1 MVEKINNVSSETYYC
16 KEMFPITL
24 ERSSLLTQYQ
34 KLIMIGLQNEKKR
47 ESLADTLIALVYF
60 LFLFFFVLF
69 FFSNNIVAVFSVYIY
84 AQRSTLRNGP
94 QQLSVN

>member
-1 MVEKINNVSSETYYC
+1 MVEKINNVSNETYHC
-16 KEMFPITL
+16 KELFLITL

-47 ESLADTLIALVYF
+47 ERESSRYTYSAG
-60 LFLFFFVLF
+60 LFFIFILF
-69 FFSNNIVAVFSVYIY
+69 YFFSNNIVAVFSVYIY

>member
-1 MVEKINNVSSETYYC
+1 
-16 KEMFPITL
+16 MFPITL

-34 KLIMIGLQNEKKR
+34 KLIMIGLQNEKRER
-47 ESLADTLIALVYF
+47 ESTDTLIALVYF
-60 LFLFFFVLF
+60 LFLFYFI
-69 FFSNNIVAVFSVYIY
+69 FFSNNIVPVFSVYIY

>member
-1 MVEKINNVSSETYYC
+1 
-16 KEMFPITL
+16 
-24 ERSSLLTQYQ
+24 
-34 KLIMIGLQNEKKR
+34 MIGLQNEKKR

-60 LFLFFFVLF
+60 LFLFYFILFYF

>member
-1 MVEKINNVSSETYYC
+1 MVEKVNDVSSETYYC

-60 LFLFFFVLF
+60 LFLFYFII

>member
-1 MVEKINNVSSETYYC
+1 
-16 KEMFPITL
+16 
-24 ERSSLLTQYQ
+24 
-34 KLIMIGLQNEKKR
+34 MIGLQNEKKR

-60 LFLFFFVLF
+60 LFLFYFILF
-69 FFSNNIVAVFSVYIY
+69 FFSNNIVPVFSVYIY